1 MKVDINYNQKNVIDF
16 IQQQKDINFNDLIQ
30 NFMIILNLD
39 TDQSIKKGTISTE
52 EQVDAIFD

>member
-52 EQVDAIFD
+52 E